1 MLHRIDK
8 GVAIFSWIAA
18 GLVVL
23 MLLIGPEVIAEDKA
37 QPAGKAAG
45 AQPYAA
51 PDGKSVFTDRC
62 GSCHTLSA
70 AGTSG
75 QVGPNLDGVS
85 LGASQIEGIVRDGS
99 GGMPSFGGDLSDAE
113 ISAVAAFVAG
123 SR

>member
-1 MLHRIDK
+1 MLARVDRV
-8 GVAIFSWIAA
+8 VAIFSWVAA

-23 MLLIGPEVIAEDKA
+23 MLLIGPQVIAEDKS

-51 PDGKSVFTDRC
+51 DGKALFTDRC

-75 QVGPNLDGVS
+75 RVGPNLDGVS
-85 LGASQIEGIVRDGS
+85 LNASGIKGIVRNGS
-99 GGMPSFGGDLSDAE
+99 GGMPSFGGELSEAE